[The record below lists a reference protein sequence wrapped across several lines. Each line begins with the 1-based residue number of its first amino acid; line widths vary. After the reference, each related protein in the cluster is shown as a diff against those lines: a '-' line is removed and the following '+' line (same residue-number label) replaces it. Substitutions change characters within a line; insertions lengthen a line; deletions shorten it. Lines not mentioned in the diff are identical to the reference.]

1 MDRDRS
7 RRPLFNWV
15 SALLLFCALGG
26 AGIVYLAVEQSQV
39 QSEAQ
44 IVQRRVSISFYDQL
58 KELANISD
66 GYPRGDPSGAR
77 ELVLVQLN
85 VLCAYRDALYA
96 DVLSLILQEEDRGL
110 PSGDRDRAMD
120 FLSALRSF
128 LSGCP
133 REAEQWSDEQLDLFT
148 RSLDVF
154 RYSCMGS
161 FSYSICLTDL
171 LEALDQNDP
180 DLTEALRAAG

>member
-1 MDRDRS
+1 MDITQKMRELVDVLNRYAYEYYVLDAPS
-7 RRPLFNWV
+7 V
-15 SALLLFCALGG
+15 EDA
-26 AGIVYLAVEQSQV
+26 VYDKL
-39 QSEAQ
+39 
-44 IVQRRVSISFYDQL
+44 YDQL